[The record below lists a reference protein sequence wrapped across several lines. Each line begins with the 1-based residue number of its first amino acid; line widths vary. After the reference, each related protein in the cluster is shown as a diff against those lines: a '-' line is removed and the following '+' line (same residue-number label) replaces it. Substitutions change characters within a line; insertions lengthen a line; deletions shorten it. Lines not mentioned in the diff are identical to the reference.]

1 MPLAFSPSG
10 DTDSLLSIIR
20 RDFEGYIGIV
30 AEEIA
35 REAVRIANREDE
47 FQVRFMRIGRYWDK
61 AQEIDICGVSED
73 GSAFLW
79 GECRWRRTKMSA
91 EDLKQLRDKVV
102 ASGVGRG
109 SKSTFLLCSKSGF
122 TKDLEKRAKDEG
134 VILWDAE
141 KLDKLSGQTSRRQHK
156 GISLKECSLSRW
168 LVLVCCSW

>member
-1 MPLAFSPSG
+1 
-10 DTDSLLSIIR
+10 
-20 RDFEGYIGIV
+20 
-30 AEEIA
+30 
-35 REAVRIANREDE
+35 
-47 FQVRFMRIGRYWDK
+47 MRIGRYWDK
-61 AQEIDICGVSED
+61 AQEIDICDVSED

>member
-61 AQEIDICGVSED
+61 AQEIDICDVSED

-91 EDLKQLRDKVV
+91 ED
-102 ASGVGRG
+102 
-109 SKSTFLLCSKSGF
+109 
-122 TKDLEKRAKDEG
+122 EG

-141 KLDKLSGQTSRRQHK
+141 KLDKLSGQTSRRQHE
-156 GISLKECSLSRW
+156 GISLKEYSLSRW